1 MREQLSEYRS
11 KFGVDSPED
20 LVITQTNQ
28 ALTEGESS
36 PEEID
41 PETIREWKT
50 LQRNLAFVNAAL
62 SIGNAEEFVDS
73 DRGSSTDSTLA

>member
-1 MREQLSEYRS
+1 M
-11 KFGVDSPED
+11 
-20 LVITQTNQ
+20 ITQTNQ
-28 ALTEGESS
+28 ALTEGELSR
-36 PEEID
+36 EEID

-50 LQRNLAFVNAAL
+50 LQRNLAFANAAL